1 MNYRPIISFREIKPH
16 ERELMKN
23 AEAILKEV
31 GFKFKATSPFRDDRE
46 WELEFSDDFAKE
58 IYIQFRDDSDEDHS
72 PVVIIDDI
80 LTDEIE
86 TVNGDQAYYT
96 EEEIDPEDYEE
107 FKEKFESEIQ
117 SVFGE
122 ALDPTSMDKAN
133 SFYDMLKD
141 VAIETE
147 RNHLLQK
154 ISDTSK
160 FKDTKKKM
168 SEILSLL
175 LVYMNDEDIMEMVY
189 KILKD

>member
-23 AEAILKEV
+23 AEAILKEI

-58 IYIQFRDDSDEDHS
+58 IYIQFKDDSDEEHS
-72 PVVIIDDI
+72 PIVIIDDI
-80 LTDEIE
+80 LTDDIG

-96 EEEIDPEDYEE
+96 EEEIDPEDFEE
-107 FKEKFESEIQ
+107 FKEKFEEDIQ

-122 ALDPTSMDKAN
+122 LVDPTSMDKAN

-147 RNHLLQK
+147 RNLLLQQ
-154 ISDTSK
+154 ISDTSNL
-160 FKDTKKKM
+160 KDIKKRM
-168 SEILSLL
+168 TEILSLI
-175 LVYMNDEDIMEMVY
+175 LVYINDEEIMEMVY
-189 KILKD
+189 KILKS